1 MGDMVAARRFHTS
14 LLVLFALTAL
24 ALAAVGLYGVISY
37 VVSQRRQ
44 EIGVRMALGAQ
55 PGEVVSMVLGQGV
68 KLLLVGAGCGLLGA
82 MALTRWMSGLLFG
95 VAPIDAISFSAAA
108 GVLLVAAALTTW
120 LPARQAAKIDPMIA
134 LRYE

>member
-1 MGDMVAARRFHTS
+1 
-14 LLVLFALTAL
+14 
-24 ALAAVGLYGVISY
+24 
-37 VVSQRRQ
+37 
-44 EIGVRMALGAQ
+44 
-55 PGEVVSMVLGQGV
+55 V